1 MAAALRN
8 TLSKSAP
15 VIAAILVSACAGS
28 LTPPQLALPSLPK
41 VEIPEVKLPEVKM
54 PKFELPKGIGPVVG
68 TPTEVYTRV
77 ARGAML
83 CWFGSNGPLKGKY
96 IYHAD
101 AELPAKGGRA
111 EIGIHLIDRDA
122 PSPRGLRVY
131 KIGIEPAGK
140 TAQLTVDNTKLP
152 DALAQRMWED
162 AHRWAAT
169 EEPDV
174 ACNDTPIDGGW
185 QPQAAEPPASAPPT
199 TKKADAKKV
208 APKKAATN

>member
-1 MAAALRN
+1 
-8 TLSKSAP
+8 
-15 VIAAILVSACAGS
+15 
-28 LTPPQLALPSLPK
+28 
-41 VEIPEVKLPEVKM
+41 
-54 PKFELPKGIGPVVG
+54 
-68 TPTEVYTRV
+68 
-77 ARGAML
+77 ML

-101 AELPAKGGRA
+101 AESPAKGGRA

-140 TAQLTVDNTKLP
+140 PRDGPSTAGSCP
-152 DALAQRMWED
+152 PRGAAHSED

-174 ACNDTPIDGGW
+174 ACNDTLIDGGW

-208 APKKAATN
+208 APKKAAPTDGWQFLLDGILEKRKRAGDAGALAFRSIST